1 MTCVFANSWILGK
14 QNAIVLVHGFI
25 YVFEEEAGHEG
36 YNIYWEYSSE
46 DNLVSRMLNG
56 NVPSFH

>member
-1 MTCVFANSWILGK
+1 VSLLILESSVNK
-14 QNAIVLVHGFI
+14 TLFVLVHGFI

-56 NVPSFH
+56 SVPSFH

>member
-1 MTCVFANSWILGK
+1 MSLLILESSVNK
-14 QNAIVLVHGFI
+14 TLFVLVHGFI
-25 YVFEEEAGHEG
+25 YFFEEKAGHEG

-56 NVPSFH
+56 SVPSFH